1 VRRAAYILGRLK
13 GVLAVKNL
21 RALFDRTG
29 DLYVKREVL
38 EALQCIGT
46 EEAAD
51 VILKA
56 ADSDMVIVRKKA
68 ESLLRH

>member
-1 VRRAAYILGRLK
+1 
-13 GVLAVKNL
+13 
-21 RALFDRTG
+21 LFDRTG
-29 DLYVKREVL
+29 DPYVKREVL
-38 EALQCIGT
+38 EALQRIGT
-46 EEAAD
+46 EDAAD